1 MQPEI
6 LFVDDQ
12 KDVLEIGVL
21 TLRQEGY
28 RVTPAASGDIALVI
42 LEQHIRYRLLI
53 TDVVLPGVLDGF
65 ALAHKAKQL
74 VPGIAI
80 VYTTGYGGII
90 NVRSQGAP
98 YGEVLSKPWKAA
110 NLLGL
115 VGRTIGAPAGTAP
128 G

>member
-12 KDVLEIGVL
+12 KDVLDVGVL
-21 TLRQEGY
+21 TLREEGY

-42 LEQHIRYRLLI
+42 LEQGIHYRLLI

-65 ALAHKAKQL
+65 ALAHRAKQL
-74 VPGIAI
+74 VPGITI
-80 VYTTGYGGII
+80 VYTTGYGSIV

-98 YGEVLSKPWKAA
+98 YGEVLGKPWKPSG
-110 NLLGL
+110 LVSL
-115 VGRTIGAPAGTAP
+115 VGRAIGPP
-128 G
+128 GNT

>member
-12 KDVLEIGVL
+12 KDILDVGVL
-21 TLRQEGY
+21 TLRDEGY

-42 LEQHIRYRLLI
+42 LEQGIRYRLLI

-65 ALAHKAKQL
+65 ALAHRAKQL

-80 VYTTGYGGII
+80 IYTTGYGGII

-98 YGEVLSKPWKAA
+98 YGEVLGKPWK
-110 NLLGL
+110 
-115 VGRTIGAPAGTAP
+115 PAGLLSLVARTVGLP
-128 G
+128 GGA